1 VAVIVAILLAACG
14 GDGDEGTMPSP
25 PREGVV
31 SPRSAS
37 FQKYSG
43 KGAAQLHIAE
53 FGVEA
58 SDEDRT
64 RAEATILAYL
74 RATEKGDWD
83 AACAYVSATLRAQID
98 EIARRSAASAGE
110 PECGEILKV
119 LGEGV
124 KASPVDAPNGISSLR
139 VKEGPG
145 GGFALF
151 HGGDGSDY
159 WMTVKREQ
167 GDWKVLS
174 AAPQRFG

>member
-1 VAVIVAILLAACG
+1 MVAVLLAACG
-14 GDGDEGTMPSP
+14 GDGTEETIPS
-25 PREGVV
+25 REGVV

-43 KGAAQLHIAE
+43 KGAAQLRIAE

-64 RAEATILAYL
+64 QAEAAILAYL
-74 RATEKGDWD
+74 RAAGEGNWD
-83 AACAYVSATLRAQID
+83 AACAHVSATLRAQID
-98 EIARRSAASAGE
+98 EIARRSAASAGRLG
-110 PECGEILKV
+110 CGEILKV
-119 LGEGV
+119 LGGGA
-124 KASPVDAPNGISSLR
+124 KATPVNAPDGISSLR